1 MNHAKLNRI
10 KKGIDVLLA
19 LKNYGPLTRTSLSQI
34 SPSIKNERNFRRTLN
49 LLCEK
54 KLVCKR
60 FENLNGGQATVYQI
74 NQNQG
79 IRDILSAYFN
89 CQSEEL
95 IQRDFRYRELY
106 HEQISALLAHKLKV
120 MFPEA
125 IVYRDYQFNLDKRI
139 QNVLPQVNNVEF
151 AKPDI
156 LLSFWSK
163 IGHSVSIAFEF
174 ERSIKAKSR
183 LIHKLKSYATE
194 SQLDGV
200 VYIGSSDQIITNLR
214 EIYVERILE
223 KSLRIKH
230 YGNNFLLCS
239 AFSGNIKNS
248 LTLCLN
254 SEMKT
259 LRLSDWINVLTS
271 TKEADRRNSSFT

>member
-1 MNHAKLNRI
+1 MSIAKLKRI
-10 KKGIDVLLA
+10 KKGNDVLLA
-19 LKNYGPLTRTSLSQI
+19 LKNYGPLTRKSLSQI
-34 SPSIKNERNFRRTLN
+34 ASSIKSERNFRRTLN

-54 KLVCKR
+54 KFICKR

-79 IRDILSAYFN
+79 IRDILSVYLN

-106 HEQISALLAHKLKV
+106 HEQIAAILAHKLKT
-120 MFPEA
+120 MFPDA
-125 IVYRDYQFNLDKRI
+125 SVYRDYQFNLDKRI
-139 QNVLPQVNNVEF
+139 QNILPLVNNIDF

-156 LLSFWSK
+156 LLSLWSN
-163 IGHSVSIAFEF
+163 IRHSVSIAFEF

-183 LIHKLKSYATE
+183 LIHKLKSYSTE
-194 SQLDGV
+194 SRLDGV

-214 EIYVERILE
+214 EIYVEKILE

-239 AFSGNIKNS
+239 TFSGDIKNALS
-248 LTLCLN
+248 LCLN

-259 LRLSDWINVLTS
+259 LRLVDWINHLTCI
-271 TKEADRRNSSFT
+271 KESDRRNSSFS